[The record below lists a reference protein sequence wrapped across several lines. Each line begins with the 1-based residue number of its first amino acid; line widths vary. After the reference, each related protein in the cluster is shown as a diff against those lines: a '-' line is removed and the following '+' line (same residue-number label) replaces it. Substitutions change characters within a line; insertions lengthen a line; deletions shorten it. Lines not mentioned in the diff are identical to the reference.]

1 MASYS
6 SFAYIYDSLTT
17 DVEYEKRADYLE
29 ELFKKH
35 FKGKPELICELGC
48 GTGTM
53 CNILSDRGYDMI
65 GIDMSESMLDVAMQK
80 SVGKNIL
87 YLNQDMRE
95 FELYGTVD
103 VIICLLDSFNY
114 ITDTKDLEHIFAL
127 CKNYLNEGGLLIFDI
142 NTKYKFENVLSE
154 NTYTYDTDEIF
165 YVWENSYD
173 NETKLCEFFLTFFVE
188 DDGKYERIDEYHVE
202 RCYEDNE
209 ILNALEKAGL
219 VDVKKYGDMSL
230 EMPKNDEE
238 RVFYLVKK

>member
-6 SFAYIYDSLTT
+6 SFAYIYDSLTL

-35 FKGKPELICELGC
+35 LNRKPKLICELGC

-80 SVGKNIL
+80 SAGKNIL

-114 ITDTKDLEHIFAL
+114 ITDIKDLEHIFAL
-127 CKNYLNEGGLLIFDI
+127 CKNYLNPDGLLIFDI
-142 NTKYKFENVLSE
+142 NTKYKFENVLSD

-173 NETKLCEFFLTFFVE
+173 NETKQCEFFLTFFVE
-188 DDGKYERIDEYHVE
+188 NDGKYERIDEYHVE
-202 RCYEDNE
+202 QCYEDNE
-209 ILNALEKAGL
+209 IEKALKKAGFN
-219 VDVKKYGDMSL
+219 DVKRYGDMSF

>member
-6 SFAYIYDSLTT
+6 SFAYIYDSLTY

-29 ELFKKH
+29 EIFKKH
-35 FKGKPELICELGC
+35 FSGKPELVCELGC

-53 CNILSDRGYDMI
+53 CNILADRGYDMI

-114 ITDTKDLEHIFAL
+114 ITDISDLEKIFAL
-127 CKNYLNEGGLLIFDI
+127 CKNYLNPDGLLIFDV
-142 NTKYKFENVLSE
+142 NTKYKFENVLSD
-154 NTYTYDTDEIF
+154 NTFTFDTDEIF
-165 YVWENSYD
+165 YVWENNYD
-173 NETKLCEFFLTFFVE
+173 EKTKLCDFFLTFFVE
-188 DDGKYERIDEYHVE
+188 NDGVYERIDEYHVE
-202 RCYEDNE
+202 KCYEDSE
-209 ILNALEKAGL
+209 IVNVLEKSGFKGIL
-219 VDVKKYGDMSL
+219 KYADMSF

-238 RVFYLVKK
+238 RVFYLAKK

>member
-1 MASYS
+1 MASYL

-17 DVEYEKRADYLE
+17 DVEYQKRADYLE

-35 FKGKPELICELGC
+35 FNGKPELICELGC

-114 ITDTKDLEHIFAL
+114 ITDIADLEKIFAL
-127 CKNYLNEGGLLIFDI
+127 CKNYLNPDGLLIFDV
-142 NTKYKFENVLSE
+142 NTKYKFENVLSD
-154 NTYTYDTDEIF
+154 NTFTYDTDEIY
-165 YVWENSYD
+165 YVWENNYD
-173 NETKLCEFFLTFFVE
+173 TKTKLCEFFLTFFVE
-188 DDGKYERIDEYHVE
+188 NDGVYDRIDEYHVE
-202 RCYEDNE
+202 RCYEDKE
-209 ILNALEKAGL
+209 ILNALEKTGFN
-219 VDVKKYGDMSL
+219 DIHTFGDMSF
-230 EMPKNDEE
+230 EMPKNDDE
-238 RVFYLVKK
+238 RVFYLAKK

>member
-6 SFAYIYDSLTT
+6 SFAYIYDSLTM

-35 FKGKPELICELGC
+35 FGRKPELVCELGC

-53 CNILSDRGYDMI
+53 CNILSDRDYDMI

-80 SVGKNIL
+80 SMGKNIL

-114 ITDTKDLEHIFAL
+114 ITDIKDLEHIFAL
-127 CKNYLNEGGLLIFDI
+127 CKNYLNPDGLLIFDI
-142 NTKYKFENVLSE
+142 NTKYKFENVLSD
-154 NTYTYDTDEIF
+154 NTFTYDSEEVF
-165 YVWENSYD
+165 YVWENNYD
-173 NETKLCEFFLTFFVE
+173 SETKLCEFFLTFFVE

-209 ILNALEKAGL
+209 IENALKNAGF
-219 VDVKKYGDMSL
+219 DNVKRYGDMTL

>member
-6 SFAYIYDSLTT
+6 SFAYIYDSLTY

-29 ELFKKH
+29 EIFKKH
-35 FKGKPELICELGC
+35 FNGKPELVCELGC

-80 SVGKNIL
+80 SFGKNIL

-114 ITDTKDLEHIFAL
+114 ITDISDLEKIFAL
-127 CKNYLNEGGLLIFDI
+127 CKNYLNPDGLLIFDV
-142 NTKYKFENVLSE
+142 NTKYKFENVLSD
-154 NTYTYDTDEIF
+154 NTFTFDTDEIF

-173 NETKLCEFFLTFFVE
+173 EKTRLCEFFLTFFVE
-188 DDGKYERIDEYHVE
+188 NDGVYERIDEYHVE
-202 RCYEDNE
+202 KCYEDSE
-209 ILNALEKAGL
+209 IVNALEKSGFKGIL
-219 VDVKKYGDMSL
+219 KYADMSF

-238 RVFYLVKK
+238 RVFYLAKK

>member
-1 MASYS
+1 M
-6 SFAYIYDSLTT
+6 
-17 DVEYEKRADYLE
+17 EKYPYLE
-29 ELFKKH
+29 EIFKKH
-35 FKGKPELICELGC
+35 FNGRPELICELGC

-80 SVGKNIL
+80 SFGKNIL
-87 YLNQDMRE
+87 YLDQDMRE

-114 ITDTKDLEHIFAL
+114 ITNIKELEKIFSL
-127 CKNYLNEGGLLIFDI
+127 CKNYLNPDGLLIFDL
-142 NTKYKFENVLSE
+142 NTKYKFENVLAD
-154 NTYTYDTDEIF
+154 NIFTFDNDEIF

-188 DDGKYERIDEYHVE
+188 SDGAYKRIDEYHVE
-202 RCYEDNE
+202 RCYEDSE
-209 ILNALEKAGL
+209 IINVLEKTGFR
-219 VDVKKYGDMSL
+219 DIKKFGDMSF

-238 RVFYLVKK
+238 RVFYLAKK

>member
-6 SFAYIYDSLTT
+6 SFAYIYDALTT
-17 DVEYEKRADYLE
+17 DVEYEKRVDYLE

-35 FKGKPELICELGC
+35 FNKKPELVCELGC

-65 GIDMSESMLDVAMQK
+65 GIDMSDSMLDVAMQK

-114 ITDTKDLEHIFAL
+114 ITDIADLEHIFAL
-127 CKNYLNEGGLLIFDI
+127 CKNYLNPDGLLIFDV
-142 NTKYKFENVLSE
+142 NTKYKFENVLAN

-188 DDGKYERIDEYHVE
+188 NEGVYERIDEYHVE
-202 RCYEDNE
+202 RCYEE
-209 ILNALEKAGL
+209 AQIEKALEKTGFK
-219 VDVKKYGDMSL
+219 DIKKYGDMSL

-238 RVFYLVKK
+238 RVFYLAKK

>member
-35 FKGKPELICELGC
+35 FDKKPELICELGC

-87 YLNQDMRE
+87 YLNQDMRS

-114 ITDTKDLEHIFAL
+114 ITDIEELEHIFKL
-127 CKNYLNEGGLLIFDI
+127 CKNYLNPNGLLIFDI
-142 NTKYKFENVLSE
+142 NTKYKFENVLAD
-154 NTYTYDTDEIF
+154 NIYTYDTDEVY
-165 YVWENSYD
+165 YVWENNYD
-173 NETKLCEFFLTFFVE
+173 PENKLCEFFLTFFVE
-188 DDGKYERIDEYHVE
+188 NDGVYERIDEYHVE
-202 RCYEDNE
+202 KCYDDCE
-209 ILNALEKAGL
+209 IENALEKAGFN
-219 VDVKKYGDMSL
+219 KAEKYGDL
-230 EMPKNDEE
+230 TLNMPKNTEE